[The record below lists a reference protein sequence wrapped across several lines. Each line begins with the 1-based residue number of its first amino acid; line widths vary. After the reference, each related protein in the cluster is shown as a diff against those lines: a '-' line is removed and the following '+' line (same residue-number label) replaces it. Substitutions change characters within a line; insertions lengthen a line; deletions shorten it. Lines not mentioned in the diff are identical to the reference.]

1 MQSTVFYA
9 GVGYMLY
16 SKYQQMQLTNTVA
29 GVEAAEQAQNEL
41 NRPDPNLPSRLIQ
54 KAKKTIDSGTGEYNE
69 VNADLDS
76 RQKNEIAAEFAA
88 REAIKPAFEAGP
100 QPEGVYLDL
109 KNRW

>member
-16 SKYQQMQLTNTVA
+16 SKYQQMQLTTIVA
-29 GVEAAEQAQNEL
+29 VEAAEQEQNEL

-69 VNADLDS
+69 VNTDLDS
-76 RQKNEIAAEFAA
+76 RQKNEIATEFAA